1 MLRKDLRIQIIY
13 KSTIKNI
20 SFTIYVVNKLFPKVG
35 VITKFKS
42 EI

>member
-1 MLRKDLRIQIIY
+1 MLRKDFRIQVIY

-20 SFTIYVVNKLFPKVG
+20 FFTIYVVNKLFPKVG
-35 VITKFKS
+35 VFTKFKS